1 MRGFL
6 FFIPETRS
14 QVLLRSIAEQYF
26 VLVLECFGRHETV
39 CLQIDWYFVRVL
51 EFGVGS
57 GLILLTC
64 LLLHGFLKGGSFA
77 ILALCIAILTYFKI
91 GRRIQSR
98 DSLRISFLRMKRSS
112 GMRMRLRHRIT
123 IQIGIYLQ
131 SWLLGLDVLGK
142 HRQLLVFSAV
152 HTLEYIIIIVGSNKI
167 LQEQKE
173 WGTV

>member
-1 MRGFL
+1 
-6 FFIPETRS
+6 
-14 QVLLRSIAEQYF
+14 
-26 VLVLECFGRHETV
+26 
-39 CLQIDWYFVRVL
+39 
-51 EFGVGS
+51 
-57 GLILLTC
+57 
-64 LLLHGFLKGGSFA
+64 
-77 ILALCIAILTYFKI
+77 
-91 GRRIQSR
+91 
-98 DSLRISFLRMKRSS
+98 
-112 GMRMRLRHRIT
+112 MRMRLRHRIT